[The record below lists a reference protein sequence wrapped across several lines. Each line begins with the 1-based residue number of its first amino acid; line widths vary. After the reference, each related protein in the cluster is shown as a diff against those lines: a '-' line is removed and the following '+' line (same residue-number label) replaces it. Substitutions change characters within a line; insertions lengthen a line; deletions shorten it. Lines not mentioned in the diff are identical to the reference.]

1 MAEQTHLTVI
11 VKGKVQGVYFRA
23 FVQKQA
29 QDLGLNGFVRN
40 LPDFAEVEIQA
51 EGDRE
56 KLELLLSKVKV
67 GPPGAKVE
75 KMETIWSQSQD
86 TFKVFEIRY

>member
-1 MAEQTHLTVI
+1 MAEQARLIVI

-40 LPDFAEVEIQA
+40 LPDFTEVEIQA

-56 KLELLLSKVKV
+56 KLELLLSKIKL